1 MSQPPDEEQTGEEG
15 PVLEEPPF
23 DVETDTKPLKPL
35 HLKRDQERE
44 ASSRDGS
51 PLGDLPPA
59 TVLRGSPP
67 DGTSRRARPLLPLM
81 DDTHRVR
88 LIPKIPDPPPWRI
101 ILQVDG
107 PGQTT
112 IGLDVRQPLVLGRL
126 DPDGEHD
133 PDLDLTSHMASEHGV
148 SRQHAILI
156 PAPEALYLADLES
169 SNGTWV
175 NGKYLDP
182 GVRYVL
188 SAGDQIELGLLRL
201 IVRTVS
207 LLGRS

>member
-23 DVETDTKPLKPL
+23 DVETDTRPLKPL

-44 ASSRDGS
+44 ASPRDGS
-51 PLGDLPPA
+51 LAGDPPPA

-67 DGTSRRARPLLPLM
+67 GGTGRRARPLLPVM

-88 LIPKIPDPPPWRI
+88 LIPKIPNPPPWRI

-112 IGLDVRQPLVLGRL
+112 IGLDVRQPLVIGRL

-133 PDLDLTSHMASEHGV
+133 PDLDLTSHLASEHGV

-169 SNGTWV
+169 ANGTWV
-175 NGKYLDP
+175 NGQYLDP

-188 SAGDQIELGLLRL
+188 SAGDRIELGLLRL

-207 LLGRS
+207 PLGRS